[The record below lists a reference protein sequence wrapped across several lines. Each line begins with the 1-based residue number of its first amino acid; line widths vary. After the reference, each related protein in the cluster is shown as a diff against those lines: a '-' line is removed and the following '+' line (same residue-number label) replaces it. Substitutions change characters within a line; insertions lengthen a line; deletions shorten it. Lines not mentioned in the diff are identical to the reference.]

1 MQERER
7 ERERRRRR
15 EREREITKEKQT
27 PGQDHLASSFTTKKN
42 INFNKGN

>member
-27 PGQDHLASSFTTKKN
+27 PGQDHLARSFTTEKKYK
-42 INFNKGN
+42 FQ